1 MKALSFQTFRC
12 VFLTAVVIAGT
23 VIGGGLFFRLSRPA
37 TVLPAES
44 LTIRGEVRQ
53 YRLVIP
59 RWREGRMPTPVLFVF
74 HGAIDTTEQAAEY
87 TKLDRLASSQGV
99 YVVYP
104 QGRFLNWPPSIPP
117 ENPECIEPDLAFFD
131 ALCREL
137 AHRYP
142 VDMKRVY
149 VTGMSQG
156 AAFVNLL
163 VAKRSEKIAAAASHS
178 GWLPDPLGDGPL
190 HTRRKC
196 PLLFIA
202 GSEDRQVPPAAVR
215 EAYDCFRREGHPV
228 EFLIIEGLGHHWALE
243 HDINPKIWRFLSPH
257 RLSER
262 MPPPGRRD
270 RSERCPR
277 SVDH

>member
-1 MKALSFQTFRC
+1 MKAFPIQRRWC
-12 VFLTAVVIAGT
+12 AFLAVAVLAGA
-23 VIGGGLFFRLSRPA
+23 VIGGGLLFRLVRFSA
-37 TVLPAES
+37 TVLPDES
-44 LTIRGEVRQ
+44 LVVRGTVRQ

-59 RWREGRMPTPVLFVF
+59 PSLNDQMPAPVLFVF
-74 HGAIDTTEQAAEY
+74 HGAIDTTRQAADY
-87 TKLDRLASSQGV
+87 TQLDRLAASQGV

-137 AHRYP
+137 ALRYH
-142 VDMKRVY
+142 VDTKRAY

-178 GWLPDPLGDGPL
+178 GWLPDPLGDSPIR
-190 HTRRKC
+190 TRHKC
-196 PLLFIA
+196 PMLFIA

-215 EAYDCFRREGHPV
+215 EAYECFRREGHPV
-228 EFLIIEGLGHHWALE
+228 EFLMIEGLGHRWALDR
-243 HDINPKIWRFLSPH
+243 DINAKIWGFLSPH
-257 RLSER
+257 RLL
-262 MPPPGRRD
+262 D
-270 RSERCPR
+270 
-277 SVDH
+277 

>member
-1 MKALSFQTFRC
+1 MKALSLQTFRC
-12 VFLTAVVIAGT
+12 VFLTVVVIAGT

-44 LTIRGEVRQ
+44 LVVRGEVRQ
-53 YRLVIP
+53 YRLAIP
-59 RWREGRMPTPVLFVF
+59 PSREGRMPAPVLLVF

-87 TKLDRLASSQGV
+87 TQLDRLASSQGV

-137 AHRYP
+137 THRYP
-142 VDMKRVY
+142 VDTKRIY

-163 VAKRSEKIAAAASHS
+163 VAKRSERSRRRRRIPAGCPTRWVTNHFTPAGNVPCCSSPAPKTGRFPRLPFAKRTTAS
-178 GWLPDPLGDGPL
+178 G
-190 HTRRKC
+190 
-196 PLLFIA
+196 
-202 GSEDRQVPPAAVR
+202 
-215 EAYDCFRREGHPV
+215 
-228 EFLIIEGLGHHWALE
+228 
-243 HDINPKIWRFLSPH
+243 
-257 RLSER
+257 
-262 MPPPGRRD
+262 GRAI
-270 RSERCPR
+270 PR
-277 SVDH
+277 NSC